1 MAMKLT
7 RPAFSSG
14 LVRFQKASS
23 DVDSPLNRDIFVFVP
38 FPSPPYMDQYAVT
51 SVALSS
57 IVMDFCRDTSFPIFQ
72 TLGTDLKKMY
82 STQPADCPNSG

>member
-38 FPSPPYMDQYAVT
+38 FPSPPYMDQ
-51 SVALSS
+51 
-57 IVMDFCRDTSFPIFQ
+57 
-72 TLGTDLKKMY
+72 
-82 STQPADCPNSG
+82 